1 VRLRSARNKPRRF
14 AHSLVISIEPN
25 ISDNSPQQL
34 ADLLLEQWNRNRH
47 LPPALR
53 LSRVRDMDL
62 WFLGLGA
69 ASAVAVVIVTAVSA
83 VVIGAI
89 FDPVIRI
96 EDDE

>member
-1 VRLRSARNKPRRF
+1 
-14 AHSLVISIEPN
+14 
-25 ISDNSPQQL
+25 
-34 ADLLLEQWNRNRH
+34 
-47 LPPALR
+47 
-53 LSRVRDMDL
+53 MDL